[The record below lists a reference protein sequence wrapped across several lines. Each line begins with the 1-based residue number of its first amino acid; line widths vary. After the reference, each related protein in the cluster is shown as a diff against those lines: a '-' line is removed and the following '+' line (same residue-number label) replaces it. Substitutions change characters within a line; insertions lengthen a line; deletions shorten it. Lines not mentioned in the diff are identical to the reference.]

1 MRGYSLLSQTEL
13 GFLLT
18 PPSGGENA
26 ENWKGLESERKLQ
39 IKFEVVDR
47 YDPKLVLLR
56 CKRFYNLFW
65 YSILKPCLA
74 HSLC

>member
-39 IKFEVVDR
+39 IKFEDVDS
-47 YDPKLVLLR
+47 YDPKLVLL
-56 CKRFYNLFW
+56 
-65 YSILKPCLA
+65 
-74 HSLC
+74 